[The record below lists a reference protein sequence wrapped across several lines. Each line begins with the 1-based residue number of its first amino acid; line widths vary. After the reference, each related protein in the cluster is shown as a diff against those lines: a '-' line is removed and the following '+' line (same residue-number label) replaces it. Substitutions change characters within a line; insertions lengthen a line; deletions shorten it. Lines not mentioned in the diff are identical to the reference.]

1 MIAIRKATRRPTQS
15 AVHDK
20 FLDMLPSIRRQA
32 THAFR
37 SALPDAREELIAE
50 VVANAFHGYCRLVQ
64 RGKTDL
70 AFATPLA
77 QFAIRRVRSCRF
89 LGGRQRPRDVMV
101 AHDQTAGRTFV
112 ERLDHFNREEG
123 QWREIVVED
132 HRAGPAEIAA
142 CRIDFASW
150 LRLLP
155 IRRRKVALTLA
166 RGDSTSE
173 AAKKFGV
180 TPARVSQ
187 LRLWLKESWERF
199 QTEAKPEEQPRLA
212 FA

>member
-1 MIAIRKATRRPTQS
+1 MIAIPKSTQHSTQS
-15 AVHDK
+15 AVHAK
-20 FLDMLPSIRRQA
+20 FLEMLPSIRRQA
-32 THAFR
+32 IFAFR
-37 SALPDAREELIAE
+37 KASYDAREEMIAE
-50 VVANAFHGYCRLVQ
+50 VVAKAYRAFCRLVQ
-64 RGKTDL
+64 RGKEDV

-89 LGGRQRPRDVMV
+89 LGGRQRHRDVML
-101 AHDQTAGRTFV
+101 AHDQAAGRTVV
-112 ERLDHFNREEG
+112 ERLDHFDREES

-155 IRRRKVALTLA
+155 VRRRKVALTLA
-166 RGDSTSE
+166 RGESTSE

-187 LRLWLKESWERF
+187 LRLWLKQSWEQF
-199 QTEAKPEEQPRLA
+199 QGEAGRVQVA
-212 FA
+212 AA